1 MPISAAELTQAGQT
15 AIDLYMKNKPMDSIN
30 PERPFLAKMMAK
42 KVETGGGKQYLVQQ
56 VRKAND
62 HNFQS
67 FYGSD
72 AVTYNR
78 KDTVEQA
85 NHEYFSFHD
94 GFSLHEDDFIR
105 NGISVGD
112 GPGGQATADEK
123 VNLTNLLTEN
133 IETLR
138 LGCEEQLDI
147 ALLEGDS
154 GTGSYDIPG
163 LDKMV
168 PIDNDAGTYAG
179 IDRSSAANVH
189 WRSNASLNLTTTA
202 TTGTIEAQMR
212 KMWRACT
219 KFGGRPDCITVG
231 ETFLDEFINFM
242 LHTYGRVNYGPVSTK
257 SVEGAAGQI
266 FYEGVEMVW
275 NPSMYDALLDENDS
289 QPWEKRCYFLNTR
302 EMKLR
307 PIKKQWMLTRNP
319 PRVYNKYEYY
329 WGLTSRFYVVAGRP
343 PCHAVMTIV

>member
-1 MPISAAELTQAGQT
+1 MPISAAELTQAGKT

-30 PERPFLAKMMAK
+30 AERPFLKALMES
-42 KVETGGGKQYLVQQ
+42 KVETPGTKQYLVQQ

-72 AVTYNR
+72 SVTYNR

-85 NHEYFSFHD
+85 QHEYFSFHD

-105 NGISVGD
+105 NGITIGD
-112 GPGGQATADEK
+112 GPGKQATAEEK
-123 VNLTNLLTEN
+123 VNLTNLLQEN
-133 IETLR
+133 TETLR
-138 LGCEEQLDI
+138 LGCEEQLNV
-147 ALLEGDS
+147 AVLES
-154 GTGSYDIPG
+154 EAGSYAVPG

-168 PIDNDAGTYAG
+168 PIDPTTGIYGGINRATAGNEY
-179 IDRSSAANVH
+179 
-189 WRSNASLNLTTTA
+189 WRSNVSLNLTTTA
-202 TTGTIEAQMR
+202 TTGTIEQGMR
-212 KMWRACT
+212 QMWRACT
-219 KFGGRPDCITVG
+219 KYGGRPSHIFVG
-231 ETFLDEFINFM
+231 EKFLDGFINFM

-257 SVEGAAGQI
+257 SIEGAAGQV

-275 NPSMYDALLDENDS
+275 DPTFYDTILDDNDS
-289 QPWEKRCYFLNTR
+289 QDWDKRCYMLNMRT

-307 PIKKQWMLTRNP
+307 PIKKQWMIPRNP

-329 WGLTSRFYVVAGRP
+329 WGLTSRFYLVAGRP
-343 PCHAVMTIV
+343 RSHAVLTIV

>member
-1 MPISAAELTQAGQT
+1 MPISAAELTQAGKT

-30 PERPFLAKMMAK
+30 PERPYLKALMGGKMEAS
-42 KVETGGGKQYLVQQ
+42 GSKQYLVQQ

-85 NHEYFSFHD
+85 QHEYYSFHD
-94 GFSLHEDDFIR
+94 GFSLHEDDFIH
-105 NGISVGD
+105 NGISIGD
-112 GPGGQATADEK
+112 GPGKQATADEK

-133 IETLR
+133 TETLR
-138 LGCEEQLDI
+138 LGCEEQMNI
-147 ALLEGDS
+147 AVMEGSS
-154 GTGSYDIPG
+154 GTYAVPG
-163 LDKMV
+163 LDNMV
-168 PIDNDAGTYAG
+168 PIDPTSGSYAG
-179 IDRSSAANVH
+179 IARTNTY
-189 WRSNASLNLTTTA
+189 WRSNVALDATVTA
-202 TTGTIEAQMR
+202 TTGTIEEKMR
-212 KMWRACT
+212 QVWRACV
-219 KFGGRPDCITVG
+219 KYGGRPTNIFVG
-231 ETFLDEFINFM
+231 ASFLDGFINFM

-257 SVEGAAGQI
+257 SVEGAAGQV

-275 NPSMYDALLDENDS
+275 DPTMDDDNLTDNDTED
-289 QPWEKRCYFLNTR
+289 WEKRCYMLNMR

-307 PIKKQWMLTRNP
+307 PIKKQWMVPRTP

-329 WGLTSRFYVVAGRP
+329 WGLTSRYYLTAGRP
-343 PCHAVMTIV
+343 STHGVVTIA